1 MDEINKSAMPP
12 DQKQKCH
19 IIIHS
24 ASVGSAVVGAATA
37 ARITM
42 IISLGKVFD
51 QTISKEAAK
60 ELVNNMLAATVG
72 STVARAALSWIPV
85 VGIAVNLG
93 TAGGVTEYIGWKM
106 AENFYQNQLRELGE
120 NTLSDDTNDNAESY
134 EVDEEHGEEVL
145 QRRAK
150 EFIRGEK
157 GYIESREDY
166 NTLLD
171 DFEYAMNRCPDGA
184 SIEYSRLLAT
194 YERLCQK
201 VISDPI
207 KIVST
212 SNGHNS
218 YSKLSDAL
226 VPEQNIDHSFAKASQ
241 LVLYDVFSTEE
252 TGCYRVTAKVNYA
265 PIHVGDTCALL
276 ANGRATNQTIKVLQ
290 IGIGEH
296 QWLEKEPDKIT
307 TLIVSGAFGSTSELT
322 NQRFICIKP

>member
-106 AENFYQNQLRELGE
+106 AENFYQNQ
-120 NTLSDDTNDNAESY
+120 
-134 EVDEEHGEEVL
+134 
-145 QRRAK
+145 
-150 EFIRGEK
+150 RGK
-157 GYIESREDY
+157 YKCLFSNISITDPYLPHIIIPLY
-166 NTLLD
+166 NT
-171 DFEYAMNRCPDGA
+171 
-184 SIEYSRLLAT
+184 
-194 YERLCQK
+194 
-201 VISDPI
+201 
-207 KIVST
+207 
-212 SNGHNS
+212 
-218 YSKLSDAL
+218 
-226 VPEQNIDHSFAKASQ
+226 
-241 LVLYDVFSTEE
+241 
-252 TGCYRVTAKVNYA
+252 
-265 PIHVGDTCALL
+265 
-276 ANGRATNQTIKVLQ
+276 
-290 IGIGEH
+290 
-296 QWLEKEPDKIT
+296 
-307 TLIVSGAFGSTSELT
+307 
-322 NQRFICIKP
+322 